1 MALFGL
7 GKFEE
12 SLAALAEGLSAC
24 PTDYQLLKSIIE
36 VALKSDFKRD
46 LQENLSRLEES
57 NLSGNAFLVCS
68 FIGQDLHRIKH
79 HQAAIDV
86 LESALEIGTDSSK
99 FKGSVLA
106 CLSSAYWSVGDMD
119 EAIRNMNEELI
130 LYRTENDIAGEIR
143 ALSNLAEASREC
155 GNIKGAISCLKDQI
169 RASRDYPE
177 QQSQAA
183 NMLSEITS
191 LERTLAVLEK
201 LDVKSQCYLDLSKL
215 LSSGPQRK
223 KGLEKAIQISTKK
236 KDELVMVRSL
246 IQIGQFYTSV
256 KDYHQAI
263 EKIEN
268 AIQVRTKP
276 ILTAKYSYDRNSP
289 ISTLVTTF

>member
-1 MALFGL
+1 MAEGMALFGL

-130 LYRTENDIAGEIR
+130 LYRTENDIVGEIR

-155 GNIKGAISCLKDQI
+155 GNIKEAISCLKDQI

-177 QQSQAA
+177 QQSHAA
-183 NMLSEITS
+183 NMLRLVFKVML
-191 LERTLAVLEK
+191 LELYSA
-201 LDVKSQCYLDLSKL
+201 L
-215 LSSGPQRK
+215 L
-223 KGLEKAIQISTKK
+223 
-236 KDELVMVRSL
+236 
-246 IQIGQFYTSV
+246 IG
-256 KDYHQAI
+256 
-263 EKIEN
+263 
-268 AIQVRTKP
+268 
-276 ILTAKYSYDRNSP
+276 
-289 ISTLVTTF
+289 

>member
-12 SLAALAEGLSAC
+12 SLAALAEGLCAC

-155 GNIKGAISCLKDQI
+155 GNIKEAISCLKDQI

-276 ILTAKYSYDRNSP
+276 ILTATFSYDRNSP
-289 ISTLVTTF
+289 MSTLVTIF

>member
-1 MALFGL
+1 
-7 GKFEE
+7 
-12 SLAALAEGLSAC
+12 
-24 PTDYQLLKSIIE
+24 
-36 VALKSDFKRD
+36 
-46 LQENLSRLEES
+46 
-57 NLSGNAFLVCS
+57 
-68 FIGQDLHRIKH
+68 
-79 HQAAIDV
+79 
-86 LESALEIGTDSSK
+86 
-99 FKGSVLA
+99 
-106 CLSSAYWSVGDMD
+106 
-119 EAIRNMNEELI
+119 
-130 LYRTENDIAGEIR
+130 
-143 ALSNLAEASREC
+143 
-155 GNIKGAISCLKDQI
+155 
-169 RASRDYPE
+169 
-177 QQSQAA
+177 
-183 NMLSEITS
+183 MLSEITS

-276 ILTAKYSYDRNSP
+276 ILTATFFYDRNSP
-289 ISTLVTTF
+289 MSTLVTIF